1 MYGIFRHPQLLLA
14 ATLSGRTHIRPQ
26 PVVAG
31 TPIPESRGCRSGPAS
46 GQHSRHP
53 AGRQS
58 QPLLANISLHYVLD
72 LWFER
77 KFKPR
82 AKGYVQLIRDCD
94 DFVVCCESQQ
104 DATAFLV
111 ALKDRFQTFS
121 LSLSPDRTKVV
132 KFGRRA
138 WQLAKKSGRKPETFN
153 FLGFTHYC
161 GTRRRGYFVM
171 GHKTSKQNLHRKIQE
186 IKEWLKRVSKH
197 LPLKDWW
204 PVLKAKLTGHYSYF
218 GISGNIRCLK
228 QFYFQVRNAVF

>member
-58 QPLLANISLHYVLD
+58 
-72 LWFER
+72 
-77 KFKPR
+77 KPR

-121 LSLSPDRTKVV
+121 LSLSPDKTKVV

-197 LPLKDWW
+197 LP
-204 PVLKAKLTGHYSYF
+204 
-218 GISGNIRCLK
+218 
-228 QFYFQVRNAVF
+228 